1 MFARITL
8 LVITI
13 FMVISTWAFS
23 DNDSYAST
31 YCAYGK
37 IFVKF
42 SENGETWGALMLDD
56 DGRPIKCLE
65 KPTETTSKSIQQ
77 II

>member
-1 MFARITL
+1 MLTRSAMLTITMFVAML
-8 LVITI
+8 
-13 FMVISTWAFS
+13 TWAYT
-23 DNDSYAST
+23 DEDSYAST

-42 SENGETWGALMLDD
+42 KENGQTWGSLMLDD

-65 KPTETTSKSIQQ
+65 KSTETTSKSTLL

>member
-1 MFARITL
+1 M
-8 LVITI
+8 
-13 FMVISTWAFS
+13 WAHED
-23 DNDSYAST
+23 DNSYAST

-65 KPTETTSKSIQQ
+65 KSMDTISKSVQQ

>member
-1 MFARITL
+1 MFARGSL

-13 FMVISTWAFS
+13 FIVIVMWAHED
-23 DNDSYAST
+23 DNSYAST

-42 SENGETWGALMLDD
+42 KENGQTWGALMLDD
-56 DGRPIKCLE
+56 DGRPMKCLE
-65 KPTETTSKSIQQ
+65 KSTDTTTKSIQL